1 MKTLADVAAEVGVS
15 QATVSR
21 VLNGKPGV
29 SDDTRQAV
37 LNTAKSMG
45 ITSTVGR
52 NQPRHVAV
60 VTPNLVNPVFASLLT
75 AISTQLTARN
85 ILPFLCTYTSGGTS
99 EETLLSMVL
108 SEQIDGAIFL
118 SGQYDSK
125 GNDYSIYQRL
135 A

>member
-75 AISTQLTARN
+75 DGTQYFAFLVYLHIWRHQRRNTAVN
-85 ILPFLCTYTSGGTS
+85 
-99 EETLLSMVL
+99 
-108 SEQIDGAIFL
+108 GAFRT
-118 SGQYDSK
+118 D
-125 GNDYSIYQRL
+125 
-135 A
+135 

>member
-45 ITSTVGR
+45 ITSTVG
-52 NQPRHVAV
+52 
-60 VTPNLVNPVFASLLT
+60 
-75 AISTQLTARN
+75 
-85 ILPFLCTYTSGGTS
+85 G
-99 EETLLSMVL
+99 
-108 SEQIDGAIFL
+108 
-118 SGQYDSK
+118 
-125 GNDYSIYQRL
+125 
-135 A
+135 